1 MLDIKI
7 KYVLAFVDIYV
18 IFYIKNFDIKIKPK
32 SDISINALVCGC
44 VRWCAVD
51 FSIKI
56 VVFLT
61 LKFEVIIKMHLRY
74 MSTKNLILTS
84 KNPSF
89 KRLKNLTLMS
99 SNSLGINIKIIEI
112 LILIPKSQIGDRPCK
127 YLSLVSDNCWIYWIL
142 MPIQIDA
149 NISMV

>member
-1 MLDIKI
+1 MQ
-7 KYVLAFVDIYV
+7 
-18 IFYIKNFDIKIKPK
+18 
-32 SDISINALVCGC
+32 
-44 VRWCAVD
+44 VD

-56 VVFLT
+56 AVFLT

-84 KNPSF
+84 KNSSF
-89 KRLKNLTLMS
+89 ERQENLTLMS
-99 SNSLGINIKIIEI
+99 SNSCGINIKIIEI
-112 LILIPKSQIGDRPCK
+112 LILIPKLQIGDRPCK

-149 NISMV
+149 IISMV

>member
-1 MLDIKI
+1 VRLC
-7 KYVLAFVDIYV
+7 
-18 IFYIKNFDIKIKPK
+18 
-32 SDISINALVCGC
+32 ALVCGC
-44 VRWCAVD
+44 VQID

-74 MSTKNLILTS
+74 MSTKNGKNLILTS

>member
-1 MLDIKI
+1 MQI
-7 KYVLAFVDIYV
+7 
-18 IFYIKNFDIKIKPK
+18 
-32 SDISINALVCGC
+32 
-44 VRWCAVD
+44 D

-61 LKFEVIIKMHLRY
+61 LKFEVIIKIHLTY

-84 KNPSF
+84 QNPSF
-89 KRLKNLTLMS
+89 ERLKNLTLMS

>member
-1 MLDIKI
+1 MKI
-7 KYVLAFVDIYV
+7 DV
-18 IFYIKNFDIKIKPK
+18 
-32 SDISINALVCGC
+32 
-44 VRWCAVD
+44 
-51 FSIKI
+51 SIKI
-56 VVFLT
+56 AVSLT

-84 KNPSF
+84 KNSSF
-89 KRLKNLTLMS
+89 ERQENLTLMS

-112 LILIPKSQIGDRPCK
+112 LILIPKLQIGDRPCK